1 MTAGRVL
8 WVSTSLATRGGISS
22 CLRTLRNSPLW
33 EKWSV
38 EHIAT
43 HRNGS
48 AVARLL
54 AFAHGLVIFVG
65 ALARRRPDLV
75 HLHMSSYGSFVRKAT
90 LAWIAK
96 AARLPVVLHVHG
108 SEFDLFY
115 QRSPRPLR
123 LIIRAT
129 LTRADVVVALGTRW
143 ADLLR
148 QIAPEAHIT
157 VIPNAVQLG
166 TLVHQPEQGDNVHV
180 VFLGAIG
187 DRKGTF
193 TLLDAWSR
201 LAGDAWRARLTIAG
215 DGEVTRARET
225 IARLGLDASVEVRNW
240 LSGARVDDLLRGA
253 QVLVLPS
260 RNEGQPMAIL
270 EAMAKGLCVVASDAG
285 GIPDLVIDH
294 VSGLLVPPDDVPA
307 LATTLRHV
315 VTDSDTRSRLGTA
328 ALDRVRQHFDVEIV
342 WKSFDALYRDV
353 LE

>member
-1 MTAGRVL
+1 MTARRVL

-22 CLRTLRNSPLW
+22 CLRTLRDSPLW
-33 EKWSV
+33 DEWSV

-48 AVARLL
+48 ATARIL
-54 AFAHGLVIFVG
+54 AFARGLVIFVG
-65 ALARRRPDLV
+65 ALVRRRPDLV
-75 HLHMSSYGSFVRKAT
+75 HLHMSSYGSFARKAT
-90 LAWIAK
+90 LAWITK
-96 AARLPVVLHVHG
+96 AARVPVVLHVHG

-115 QRSPRPLR
+115 QRAPRLLR

-148 QIAPEAHIT
+148 RIAPKAHIT

-166 TLVHQPEQGDNVHV
+166 ALVHQPGQGDSVHV
-180 VFLGAIG
+180 VFLGALG

-193 TLLDAWSR
+193 TLLDAWTR

-215 DGEVTRARET
+215 DGEVARAQET
-225 IARLGLDASVEVRNW
+225 ITRLGLGASVEVVNW
-240 LSGARVDDLLRGA
+240 LSGARVDDLLRSA

-260 RNEGQPMAIL
+260 RNEGQPMAVL

-285 GIPDLVIDH
+285 GIPDLVVDG

-307 LATTLRHV
+307 LTKTLRQV
-315 VTDSDTRSRLGTA
+315 VTDHDVRSRLGTA
-328 ALDRVRQHFDVEIV
+328 ALARVRQHFDVEIV
-342 WKSFDALYRDV
+342 WKRFDALYREV